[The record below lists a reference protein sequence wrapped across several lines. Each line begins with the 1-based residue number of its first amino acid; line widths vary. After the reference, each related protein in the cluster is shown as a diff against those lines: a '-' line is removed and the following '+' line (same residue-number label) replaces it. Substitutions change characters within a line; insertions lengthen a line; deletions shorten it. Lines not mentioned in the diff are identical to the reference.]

1 MFRSEFLSEC
11 SASALALDV
20 EEPGVAGIHAGLQG
34 QLHLTVGGCDVTD
47 THDGSVTPRVGL
59 DGPHMC
65 NSSGNLRGTEGEA

>member
-1 MFRSEFLSEC
+1 MFRSELC

-20 EEPGVAGIHAGLQG
+20 EEPGVAGVHAGLQG

-65 NSSGNLRGTEGEA
+65 NSGNLGGTEGEA